1 MRRKKVDKILE
12 EKGLEGM
19 IFFNTSSIFYL
30 TGSSLIQTE
39 RPMVYIYRAAGES
52 ALLVPRLELEH
63 ASAHVKNCKIYCYPE
78 YPGERHP
85 MEFLKDIVKEEDI
98 AFLSESAYADACR
111 PGNPRETSVEEI
123 AALYKSLL

>member
-1 MRRKKVDKILE
+1 MYDLSHVTLGAITETPESEFIVRRKKVDKILE

-63 ASAHVKNCKIYCYPE
+63 ASAHVKNCKIY
-78 YPGERHP
+78 
-85 MEFLKDIVKEEDI
+85 
-98 AFLSESAYADACR
+98 
-111 PGNPRETSVEEI
+111 
-123 AALYKSLL
+123 